1 MAASSDEQY
10 HSPTSDI
17 EILRGRLAQICVKRC
32 LSLGKETDAG
42 VEFIFGVYAEA
53 IEEDGAQVRV
63 KFRRSGKE
71 RRFDVVV
78 GADGLMSSTR
88 RMVWGEKGEEA
99 RMKRLGVYG
108 AFFSMPSSEADGL
121 WRRWYRA
128 PGGRGV
134 MIRPSESRD
143 RSTVT
148 MLVCNDDKDPR
159 FREMA
164 ALGTKREKSYKE
176 VVAAQKG
183 LLNEYFDKD
192 DFGWE
197 GPRIVKEMMQAGDF
211 YYSAV
216 AQVKMEK
223 WSKGRVVLLG
233 DAG

>member
-1 MAASSDEQY
+1 M
-10 HSPTSDI
+10 
-17 EILRGRLAQICVKRC
+17 
-32 LSLGKETDAG
+32 DAG
-42 VEFIFGVYAEA
+42 VEFVFGDFAEE

-63 KFRRSGKE
+63 KFHGSGKE
-71 RRFDVVV
+71 RHFDVVV

-99 RMKRLGVYG
+99 RVKGVEVYG
-108 AFFSMPSSEADGL
+108 AFFSMPSSGADGL

-134 MIRPSESRD
+134 MVRPGESRD

-159 FREMA
+159 FRKMA
-164 ALGTKREKSYKE
+164 ALGTKRQKSYKE

-183 LLNEYFDKD
+183 LLNEYFDRE

-197 GPRIVKEMMQAGDF
+197 GPRIVREMMQADDF
-211 YYSAV
+211 YYAAV
-216 AQVKMEK
+216 AQVKMDE